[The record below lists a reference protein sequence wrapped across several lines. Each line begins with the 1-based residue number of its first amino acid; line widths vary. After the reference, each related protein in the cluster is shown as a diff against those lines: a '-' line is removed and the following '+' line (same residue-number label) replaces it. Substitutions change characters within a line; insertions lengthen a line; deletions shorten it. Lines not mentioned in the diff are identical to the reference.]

1 MAGIDGPCCVARP
14 RQAASRE
21 RQGESKEVPVLL
33 HVEVA
38 KVVFEDRMRQVLP
51 GRRARWAREQAL
63 AAEVSIRRSEA
74 ADEQALEL
82 LAALDTRPLP
92 DGPFLLAE
100 RGGELLAAVPL
111 EGEAEP
117 LGNPFRPTAD
127 VRSLL
132 ERRARR
138 ERLRARA
145 A

>member
-1 MAGIDGPCCVARP
+1 M
-14 RQAASRE
+14 
-21 RQGESKEVPVLL
+21 LL

-38 KVVFEDRMRQVLP
+38 RVVFEDRMRQVLP
-51 GRRARWAREQAL
+51 SGRARRAREDAL
-63 AAEVSIRRSEA
+63 EAEVSIRRSGA

-82 LAALDTRPLP
+82 LAALDSRPLP
-92 DGPFLLAE
+92 EGPFLLAE

-111 EGEAEP
+111 EAEDEP

-138 ERLRARA
+138 ERLRARVDRA